1 MIPRSPRPT
10 YVGQEKRVTADPTQA
25 DQELQGDPEIVAPFF
40 IVELMHSRHF
50 PFLVQELHL
59 HTVINNIKK
68 WPRRHAGKC
77 KDAKCLM

>member
-40 IVELMHSRHF
+40 IV
-50 PFLVQELHL
+50 
-59 HTVINNIKK
+59 
-68 WPRRHAGKC
+68 G
-77 KDAKCLM
+77 